1 MAKKT
6 DSRPGYGKLLD
17 AWIPPENAGKPV
29 GCLATTF
36 TFSPDFFE
44 EECLARFLNL
54 ESEPS
59 DGPAYLIEREEKL
72 SQLSCASVLVDQQH
86 CRGSRSLRWDLI
98 PSRAKALQHAKIS
111 LLVWTDYI
119 RVIIGSANLTEDG
132 YRRNQEVF
140 GVLDF
145 MPDGQTPLSCLEDTI
160 RFLRPLAS
168 YGFEVDYSAEHSR
181 WNLLLDKAL
190 AAISNGRWGL
200 DAAEALKAPVRA
212 SVLFS
217 GPGSP
222 TVFESLGQLWPKGSS
237 PNLAAVVSPFF
248 DPPRA
253 ENRPVTEIWRLLPA
267 RGEATLEVHLT
278 TEPIPGE
285 DSVYVHGP
293 ESLELK
299 SSRAQVKT
307 TFHSVALES
316 NRPLHA
322 KSIWLQNDR
331 WALYMIGSSNFT
343 SAGTGCSVKPNFEAN
358 IVYLVDSNKQ
368 PHAYKQLVQSF
379 PESELLNGDVKF
391 KPIPNEDE
399 PAESGLLLL
408 PKQFVSATF
417 DVDTNS
423 QGTVTVQ
430 LGGVPDKG
438 WRLISEND
446 ELFFDETAWIAQDRP
461 DTFTVPWNG
470 VRPPSG
476 FYVSWPAVVG
486 SAWLPVNVRSGE
498 SLPPPDELKNLPL
511 EVLIN
516 ILSSARPLHRVLA
529 DYFQKRKESRTDQS
543 EFSDVINPHKRV
555 DTTQFLLQRTRRV
568 SWALNALRER
578 LEKPAA
584 TLDALRWRLFG
595 PVGVRVFADALVRE
609 AKSRDEQAF
618 LLSELALELARAKP
632 VAQERYVPVDQHM
645 VEIKRMIT
653 ELKSMVPPAESMEPS
668 SLQDYVDSV
677 FETVAPT

>member
-6 DSRPGYGKLLD
+6 DSRPGYAKLLD
-17 AWIPPENAGKPV
+17 AWIPPVDAGNPV

-54 ESEPS
+54 ESDPS
-59 DGPAYLIEREEKL
+59 EGPAYLTEREEKL
-72 SQLSCASVLVDQQH
+72 FQLSCASVLVDQQH
-86 CRGSRSLRWDLI
+86 CRGSRNLRWDLI

-140 GVLDF
+140 GVLNF
-145 MPDGQTPLSCLEDTI
+145 MPGGETPLRCLEETI

-168 YGFEVDYSAEHSR
+168 YGFEVDFSAEHSR
-181 WNLLLDKAL
+181 WNKLLDHAI
-190 AAISNGRWGL
+190 AAIGTGSWGL
-200 DAAEALKAPVRA
+200 SDSEALKAPVRA

-222 TVFESLGQLWPKGSS
+222 TIFKSLEELWPKGPS

-248 DPPRA
+248 DPPDA
-253 ENRPVTEIWRLLPA
+253 ENRPVSEVWKLLPA
-267 RGEATLEVHLT
+267 RGEAELQVHLT
-278 TEPIPGE
+278 TEPIPGT
-285 DSVYVHGP
+285 DSVFVHGP
-293 ESLELK
+293 KSLEL
-299 SSRAQVKT
+299 STNRSQAT
-307 TFHSVALES
+307 TSFYALALEV

-343 SAGTGCSVKPNFEAN
+343 SAGTGCSATPNFEAN
-358 IVYLVDSNKQ
+358 IVYLVDSDKH
-368 PHAYKQLVQSF
+368 PHVYKQFMQSF
-379 PESELLNGDVKF
+379 PESDLIKQSIEF

-399 PAESGLLLL
+399 AAEGGLLQL

-417 DVDTNS
+417 DIDEKA
-423 QGTVTVQ
+423 QGSVTIQ
-430 LGGVPDKG
+430 LGGIPAKG
-438 WRLISEND
+438 WRLVTEN
-446 ELFFDETAWIAQDRP
+446 EEPFFDEAAWIALDRP
-461 DTFTVPWNG
+461 DAFTVPWNG
-470 VRPPSG
+470 LRPPSG
-476 FYVSWPAVVG
+476 FHVCWLGVVG
-486 SAWLPVNVRSGE
+486 SAWLPVNVRSSE

-529 DYFQKRKESRTDQS
+529 EYLNKRKEKHADSNELS
-543 EFSDVINPHKRV
+543 NIINPHKRV

-584 TLDALRWRLFG
+584 TLDALRWRLSG
-595 PVGVRVFADALVRE
+595 PVGVRVFAEALVRE

-632 VAQERYVPVDQHM
+632 NQQERCVPVDQHM
-645 VEIKRMIT
+645 AEIKQMISQ
-653 ELKSMVPPAESMEPS
+653 LKTMIPPAESAEPNN
-668 SLQDYVDSV
+668 LQDYVDSV
-677 FETVAPT
+677 FEAVAIT

>member
-6 DSRPGYGKLLD
+6 DSRPGYAKLLD
-17 AWIPPENAGKPV
+17 AWNPPDNAGNPV

-54 ESEPS
+54 KSDPS
-59 DGPAYLIEREEKL
+59 DGPVYLIEREEKL
-72 SQLSCASVLVDQQH
+72 SQLSCGSVLVDQQH

-145 MPDGQTPLSCLEDTI
+145 MPDGETPLRCLEDTVG
-160 RFLRPLAS
+160 FLRPLAS
-168 YGFEVDYSAEHSR
+168 YGFEVDFSAEHTR
-181 WNLLLDKAL
+181 WNRLLDQAV
-190 AAISNGRWGL
+190 AAIATGRWGL
-200 DAAEALKAPVRA
+200 TDSEAAKAPVRV

-217 GPGSP
+217 GPGYSN
-222 TVFESLGQLWPKGSS
+222 VFKSLEDSWPKGPS

-248 DPPRA
+248 DPPGA
-253 ENRPVTEIWRLLPA
+253 ENSPVTEVWKLLPA
-267 RGEATLEVHLT
+267 RGEATFEVHLT

-293 ESLELK
+293 QSLELTT
-299 SSRAQVKT
+299 SRSQAKT
-307 TFHSVALES
+307 SFHAIALED

-343 SAGTGCSVKPNFEAN
+343 SAGTGCSTTSNFEAN
-358 IVYLVDSNKQ
+358 IVYLVDSEKQ
-368 PHAYKQLVQSF
+368 PHVYKQLVQSF
-379 PESELLNGDVKF
+379 PESNLIKQHIQF
-391 KPIPNEDE
+391 KHIPNEDE
-399 PAESGLLLL
+399 DAEGGLLQL

-417 DVDTNS
+417 DVDVNA
-423 QGTVTVQ
+423 QGNVTIQ
-430 LGGVPDKG
+430 LGGIPEKG
-438 WRLISEND
+438 WRLVTEND
-446 ELFFDETAWIAQDRP
+446 EPFFDEAAWIALDRP
-461 DTFTVPWNG
+461 DAFTVFWNG
-470 VRPPSG
+470 PRPPSG
-476 FYVSWPAVVG
+476 FHVCWPHVVG
-486 SAWLPVNVRSGE
+486 SAWLPVNVRSNE

-529 DYFQKRKESRTDQS
+529 EYLNKRKEKHADSNELS
-543 EFSDVINPHKRV
+543 NIINPHKRV

-584 TLDALRWRLFG
+584 TLDALRWRLSG
-595 PVGVRVFADALVRE
+595 PVGVRVFAEALVRE

-632 VAQERYVPVDQHM
+632 SHQERCVPVDQHM
-645 VEIKRMIT
+645 AEINQMISQ
-653 ELKSMVPPAESMEPS
+653 LKSMVPPAESAEPNN
-668 SLQDYVDSV
+668 LQDYVDSV
-677 FETVAPT
+677 FEAVVS